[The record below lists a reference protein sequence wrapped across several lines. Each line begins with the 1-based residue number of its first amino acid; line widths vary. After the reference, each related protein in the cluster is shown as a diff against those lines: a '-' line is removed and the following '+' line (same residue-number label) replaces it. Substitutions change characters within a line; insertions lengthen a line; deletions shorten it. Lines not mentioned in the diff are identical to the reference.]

1 MKKIYSLIALIAMFV
16 AAVSV
21 SAQKYHLVQKAD
33 APVMGTTYA
42 LYNAS
47 SVPQPFANA
56 TNGTGI
62 SLLDDTYLWQFEA
75 TGEKSDDGYDLYVL
89 KNVGKDGYWQECPFE
104 ENFFA
109 DSGNPYDGY
118 DYFSYAGIN
127 AEFGDKATACRF
139 TLMQAGSEDSWRAQ
153 VREGDSADG
162 FVLARNKTVE
172 GREGTSSSA
181 AGTTFQYKLG
191 YQGENLA
198 FEPWNEYVSWQ
209 LWTVE
214 LNGPKDKLQEL
225 VDLIAEADITYLK
238 GDDPG
243 MYNAALVDAFNEAY
257 EAGVE
262 ALVEPGTTDDQFNE
276 LYETLLAAR
285 EALNGDSAI
294 NPVKEGYYFIVS
306 GYSAFFDQQGVEK
319 GVYVK
324 DVSSPVRWMDFNQE
338 TVYDNKGYEFLW
350 HLTKYGDGDDT
361 HWRLTNAKFGYDY
374 NGPNEDGYSKKC
386 YVVESSTRPIT
397 FKSLGQS
404 QWLIA
409 NTYNTHGMHTESHS
423 GGGGKSGDIV
433 TWDTGA
439 DNGSA
444 WYLRTV
450 TDQEF
455 IEAAESYA
463 AQQALVAELAPLA
476 SKATTLYDK
485 LFEVAPNFSAP
496 LITEADDTKAP
507 GEEGCQFFSNCK
519 ESVEG
524 RYAALIDGIVSAT
537 WKQNDDGDWYDS
549 GTATNFGPD
558 HLHAFFHSHYSGY
571 AWPDAHQ
578 DKTPYLA
585 VDISK
590 TPVSEFVLRTA
601 RRFNAGTTD
610 TTRTDVLSQ
619 PIQIAIYASNDTT
632 GYTVGTDQWEKIT
645 TINPYGVAGGKYY
658 VSNIIQLGKAYK
670 YLRFDM
676 EEMTGGTAYFTYAE
690 FNLYPATISEEV
702 SQYYYIDGMKD
713 AADALKAEITA
724 ARKAIDDGTV
734 TEQTIA
740 DLQAAMDAVQA
751 LYVDANG
758 MLADIAQ
765 AEKEIAGA
773 LVGDNF
779 GNIKSD
785 ATVAAYQTAVDV
797 AKRIDVSGALDKT
810 AIDAAIQGLKEARKA
825 MLDDMVVPEPGKWYY
840 IVNANDEDSYSEE
853 GTMYA
858 GVANNTANVN
868 WLQNLD
874 GTLDDNGTAM
884 WQFIPV
890 EGDTPNVFYIQ
901 NMGTGLY
908 MGNESANAYSKTT
921 TMSNEP
927 IPFEVAINLDN
938 GNTVYIIS
946 QKDNSARV
954 GLHCAAAGKA
964 IVGWYANST
973 AHASYWTFREVD
985 SDIEGVVIPVI
996 AGGTRVQTLPFP
1008 VEGLSEFNDGIQFY
1022 AVRNMTKEGDVTTV
1036 ELYEKDSF
1044 EAGEPFVVVVDE
1056 ETNDLLVPAP
1066 TTDVIVDK
1074 PGTANGLVGALNI
1087 TPIPVGKAYFANT
1100 PASEEADA
1108 SVELRVIEEAVS
1120 IAPLKGYVDPAFF
1133 TGEVEGETALT
1144 FEAVGLDWAASGT
1157 EPADV
1162 NGDGNKN
1169 TADVVAVYTFIE
1181 KGSESGFTREAADV
1195 NRDGS
1200 VNTAD
1205 VVAIYTAIIGGSGSK
1220 GFAKAGAF
1228 YPGAETIDGSDNVLT
1243 ILVESTDDLSKIPVT
1258 LYLTNPTNEITA
1270 VEATLVAPVDV
1281 KKFLYDDEED
1291 DFVYDAGD
1299 RWAK

>member
-1 MKKIYSLIALIAMFV
+1 MKKIYSLIALLAMF
-16 AAVSV
+16 AVGIN
-21 SAQKYHLVQKAD
+21 AQKYHLVEMATSPQ
-33 APVMGTTYA
+33 PGVTYA
-42 LYNAS
+42 IYCPDGNA
-47 SVPQPFANA
+47 VDNPYANS
-56 TNGTGI
+56 NPDINDGGLGV
-62 SLLDDTYLWQFEA
+62 SLVDDYYLWQIEA

-89 KNVGKDGYWQECPFE
+89 KSVFLDAYMQEEDFE
-104 ENFFA
+104 
-109 DSGNPYDGY
+109 GNLGLDGY
-118 DYFSYAGIN
+118 DMHKYAGCN
-127 AEFGDKATACRF
+127 ASFGDKATAMRMVIVEANSTGDWRSECTSSNGFAISRNRPV
-139 TLMQAGSEDSWRAQ
+139 TQEDGSEWH
-153 VREGDSADG
+153 
-162 FVLARNKTVE
+162 
-172 GREGTSSSA
+172 
-181 AGTTFQYKLG
+181 YKLG
-191 YQGENLA
+191 FQNHNLGFTPWSGENY
-198 FEPWNEYVSWQ
+198 PWQ
-209 LWTVE
+209 FWTVE
-214 LNGPKDKLQEL
+214 ENGPREKVQEL
-225 VDLIAEADITYLK
+225 VDLIAEADITYLS

-243 MYNAALVDAFNEAY
+243 MYKADVVKAFDDAYAAAVDALSEAT
-257 EAGVE
+257 
-262 ALVEPGTTDDQFNE
+262 TTDDQFAE
-276 LYETLLAAR
+276 LYQTLSDAR
-285 EALNGDSAI
+285 NALYAEDVTV
-294 NPVKEGYYFIVS
+294 PMHEGYYFIVS
-306 GYSAFFDQQGVEK
+306 GYSEFFKQQGVEK
-319 GVYVK
+319 AVYVA
-324 DVSSPVRWMDFNQE
+324 DVSKPARWMDFEQ
-338 TVYDNKGYEFLW
+338 TDVFDNKKYEFLW
-350 HLTKYGDGDDT
+350 QLTKYGDGDDT
-361 HWRLTNAKFGYDY
+361 HWRLTNVKYGYDY
-374 NGPNEDGYSKKC
+374 DGPASSTGNSAKC
-386 YVVESSTRPIT
+386 MVVQNSTRPIM
-397 FKSLGQS
+397 FKALGQS
-404 QWLIA
+404 QWLL
-409 NTYNTHGMHTESHS
+409 YNSYNSHGMHTESHS
-423 GGGGKSGDIV
+423 AGGGKSGDIV

-444 WYLRTV
+444 WYFRTV
-450 TDQEF
+450 TNQEY
-455 IEAAESYA
+455 IDAAIAYQ
-463 AQQALVAELAPLA
+463 AQSLLIAKVAPLA
-476 SKATTLYDK
+476 SQGTALYDK
-485 LFEVAPNFSAP
+485 LFVVAPNFSAP

-549 GTATNFGPD
+549 GTASNYGPD
-558 HLHAFFHSHYSGY
+558 HQQAFFHSHYSGW
-571 AWPDAHQ
+571 AWPDAHREM
-578 DKTPYLA
+578 TPYLA

-590 TPVSEFVLRTA
+590 NPVSEFVLRTA

-632 GYTVGTDQWEKIT
+632 GYTVGTDTWEKIT
-645 TINPYGVAGGKYY
+645 TINPYGVAGGQYY

-724 ARKAIDDGTV
+724 ARKAVDDGTV
-734 TEQTIA
+734 TEQTIT
-740 DLQAAMDAVQA
+740 DLQAAIDAVKA

-810 AIDAAIQGLKEARKA
+810 AIDAAIQGLKEARYA

-853 GTMYA
+853 GTMYV

-868 WLQNLD
+868 WLQNIDGSLD
-874 GTLDDNGTAM
+874 ENGTAM

-921 TMSNEP
+921 TISNEP

-938 GNTVYIIS
+938 GNAVYIIS

-985 SDIEGVVIPVI
+985 EDIEGVVIPVV
-996 AGGTRVQTLPFP
+996 AGGTRIQTLPFAT
-1008 VEGLSEFNDGIQFY
+1008 EGLAEFNDGIQFY
-1022 AVRNMTKEGDVTTV
+1022 AVKNMTKSDEATGDVTTV
-1036 ELYEKDSF
+1036 ELYKKDSF
-1044 EAGEPFVVVVDE
+1044 AAGEPFVVVVDE

-1066 TTDVIVDK
+1066 STADIVDK
-1074 PGTANGLVGALNI
+1074 AGTANGLVGGLNI
-1087 TPIPVGKAYFANT
+1087 TPIPAGKAYFANVAAT
-1100 PASEEADA
+1100 EEEDA
-1108 SVELRVIEEAVS
+1108 YVELRVLEETAN
-1120 IAPLKGYVDPAFF
+1120 IAPLKGYVDPAYFE
-1133 TGEVEGETALT
+1133 GEVEGVETELT
-1144 FEAVGLDWAASGT
+1144 FEAVGLVWEAAGT

-1162 NGDGNKN
+1162 NGDGSKN

-1181 KGSESGFTREAADV
+1181 KGAESGFTREAADV

-1205 VVAIYTAIIGGSGSK
+1205 VVAIYTAIIGNSGSK
-1220 GFAKAGAF
+1220 GFAKSGGF

-1243 ILVESTDDLSKIPVT
+1243 ILVESTEDLSKIPVS
-1258 LYLTNPTNEITA
+1258 LYLT
-1270 VEATLVAPVDV
+1270 
-1281 KKFLYDDEED
+1281 
-1291 DFVYDAGD
+1291 
-1299 RWAK
+1299 